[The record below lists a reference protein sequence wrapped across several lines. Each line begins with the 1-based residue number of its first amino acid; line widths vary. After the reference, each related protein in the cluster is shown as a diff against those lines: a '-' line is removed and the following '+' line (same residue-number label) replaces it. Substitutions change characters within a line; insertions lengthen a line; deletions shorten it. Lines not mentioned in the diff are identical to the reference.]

1 MKAKTKTKTY
11 AKLNDICW
19 KYKRF
24 LFFFLNTVLI
34 LNLSAKLYLL
44 FTCQWMLNK
53 INGIL
58 RTQHFQ
64 RASWINCDRYFKL
77 RRFK

>member
-24 LFFFLNTVLI
+24 LFFFFEHCFNT
-34 LNLSAKLYLL
+34 
-44 FTCQWMLNK
+44 
-53 INGIL
+53 
-58 RTQHFQ
+58 
-64 RASWINCDRYFKL
+64 
-77 RRFK
+77 